1 MKKMAILLA
10 LTAALVRQISFAD
23 STDDTP
29 PGASHFGGEWCKVY
43 GTSSPG
49 QFQEIL
55 AKQVGLGR
63 WIAHEPPFLG
73 VGSDIIASTR
83 RQSYEIDGE
92 SQTALR
98 PALRVSARSDRWTA

>member
-63 WIAHEPPFLG
+63 WIALVSETVVAPHEVQYTVAVCSKKP
-73 VGSDIIASTR
+73 
-83 RQSYEIDGE
+83 Q
-92 SQTALR
+92 
-98 PALRVSARSDRWTA
+98 